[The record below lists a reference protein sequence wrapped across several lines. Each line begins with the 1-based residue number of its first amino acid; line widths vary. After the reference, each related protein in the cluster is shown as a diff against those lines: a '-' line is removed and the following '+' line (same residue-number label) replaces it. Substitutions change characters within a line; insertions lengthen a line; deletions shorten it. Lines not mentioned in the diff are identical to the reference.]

1 MSVIFD
7 LEVSVYIEAFYETFY
22 MTFISTFFVFFFG
35 LIMGV
40 FLYSTDTSGL
50 WANKTVYKVLSFVT
64 STLRSI
70 PFLILIVLLIPF
82 TRIIVG
88 TILGPTAALPALIIG
103 ATPFY
108 ARMVEITLNETGKDL
123 KEAGLSFGA
132 TKVQILLK
140 ILIPESLPSLVRGIT
155 VTSIAITG
163 YTSIAGA
170 IGAGGLGNLAY
181 LYGYARNKLH
191 VTVISTLLIAFIILA
206 TQFIGDKI
214 SKKLTKV

>member
-1 MSVIFD
+1 MMLFD
-7 LEVSVYIEAFYETFY
+7 LEIKTYLDALYETIY
-22 MTFISTFFVFFFG
+22 MTGISTVFVFVLGLFFG
-35 LIMGV
+35 SL
-40 FLYSTDTSGL
+40 LYSTDRNGL
-50 WANKTVYKVLSFVT
+50 WNQKQVYKLLSFLT

-108 ARMVEITLNETGKDL
+108 ARIVENSLNEKGKEL
-123 KEAGLSFGA
+123 KELGLSFGA
-132 TKVQILLK
+132 TKIQVLYK
-140 ILIPESLPSLVRGIT
+140 ILIPEALPSLIRGIT
-155 VTSIAITG
+155 ITAIAITG

-181 LYGYARNKLH
+181 LYGYARNRIN
-191 VTVISTLLIAFIILA
+191 VTILSTILIASLILIIQL
-206 TQFIGDKI
+206 TGDI
-214 SKKLTKV
+214 IAKKLQKT

>member
-1 MSVIFD
+1 MIFD
-7 LEVSVYIEAFYETFY
+7 LEISVYIDAFYETFY
-22 MTFISTFFVFFFG
+22 MTFISTLFVFLFG
-35 LIMGV
+35 LILGV
-40 FLYSTDTSGL
+40 FLYSTDSQGLFINKHVYKILSFITSG
-50 WANKTVYKVLSFVT
+50 
-64 STLRSI
+64 LRSI

-132 TKVQILLK
+132 TKRQILLR

-181 LYGYARNKLH
+181 LYGYARNRLN
-191 VTVISTLLIAFIILA
+191 VTVISTLLIAFIILL
-206 TQFIGDKI
+206 TQFVGDFI
-214 SKKLTKV
+214 SKKLTKI